1 MQLIWK
7 IVYNL
12 LLPFIYLVFNILR
25 FFNKKIDKTIK
36 ARKDLLENL
45 SKDVIKLKSNKKIVW
60 IHSPSMGEFEQ
71 AKPLIEKLYQAGE
84 FNIVVTFFS
93 PSGYENQKN
102 YKLADIITYI
112 PFDFL
117 WKIKKFLSILKPDF
131 AIFTRY
137 DIWPNT
143 LWELKKNSVQVFL
156 IDATLKDKS
165 PRLMPIVKNFHKYLF
180 NQFDKIFAISENDK
194 KNLLKFDIKNDVIDV
209 VGDTR
214 YDRVYIKSKEQVD
227 KQLLNNEIVNNNNVI
242 VFGSSWYDDQ
252 KNYLEGLLK
261 LHKEDENLLS
271 IIVPHEPTDEH
282 IKEITDKLDISY
294 ISYSQI
300 DKYNG
305 EKIIIVDCIGIL
317 LSLYKYAKLAFV
329 GGSFKQGIHNV
340 LEPAVYGIPVIYGP
354 KIDNSQEAKLLVKEE
369 IGFIFE
375 SNDEF
380 YNLVKSLLYDKNKL
394 ENIKNKAQILFE
406 KNIGATETIFSKI
419 KS

>member
-7 IVYNL
+7 IIYNL
-12 LLPFIYLVFNILR
+12 LLPFVFIVFNILR
-25 FFNKKIDKTIK
+25 VFNKKIDKTIK
-36 ARKDLLENL
+36 ARKNLLENL
-45 SKDVIKLKSNKKIVW
+45 KKDIAKLNPNKKIVW

-71 AKPLIEKLYQAGE
+71 AKPLIEKLHQEGE

-102 YKLADIITYI
+102 YKLANIITYI

-117 WKIKKFLSILKPDF
+117 WNIKKFLSILKPDF

-143 LWELKKNSVQVFL
+143 LWELKKNSVKVFL
-156 IDATLKDKS
+156 IDATLKDNS
-165 PRLMPIVKNFHKYLF
+165 PRLMPVVKNFHKYLF

-194 KNLLKFDIKNDVIDV
+194 KNLLKFDLKNDVIDV

-227 KQLLNNEIVNNNNVI
+227 KQLLKNEIVENKSVI

-252 KNYLEGLLK
+252 KNYLEALQN
-261 LHKEDENLLS
+261 LHKEDNNMLS
-271 IIVPHEPTDEH
+271 IIVPHEPTEEH
-282 IKEITDKLDISY
+282 IKEITEKLDSSHIL
-294 ISYSQI
+294 YSQI
-300 DKYNG
+300 DKYKG

-340 LEPAVYGIPVIYGP
+340 LEPAVYGIPVLYGP

-369 IGFIFE
+369 IGFVFE
-375 SNDEF
+375 NNDDF
-380 YNLVKSLLYDKNKL
+380 YKLVKTLLYDKNKL

-406 KNIGATETIFSKI
+406 KNIGATEAIFSKI